1 MIPGLGRSP
10 GGRNGNPLQF
20 SCLENPNGQSSLA
33 GSSTW
38 GSKESEMTER
48 LTLSLFNVQIVS
60 VLPLPFRFGCLI
72 FFYCLM
78 DLDGNTKAKLNKS
91 GESR

>member
-1 MIPGLGRSP
+1 
-10 GGRNGNPLQF
+10 
-20 SCLENPNGQSSLA
+20 
-33 GSSTW
+33 
-38 GSKESEMTER
+38 MTER